1 MAPPR
6 PRYCVWEITLACDA
20 RCVHCGSFAGPAR
33 REELTTE
40 EALDA
45 VDQLADLGC
54 RSVTLSGGEP
64 LMRADW
70 PAIAGGIVERGMR
83 LEMISNGLAVE
94 AQADTL
100 AAAGFFAVSMSVDGP
115 PALHDE
121 LRGVEGGFDALTR
134 GAQALR
140 ERGVRIGAVTQVNR
154 RNLPYLDEVHDLLI
168 EHGFAGW
175 QLQLTLAHGRAGS
188 VVQGE
193 EPICLEPEQLPELER
208 KMMALLD
215 RGQIF
220 IHAADSIGYLGRGEN
235 RIRSGTGRD
244 GNIWAGCQAGIQ
256 VIGLTSDGRV
266 RGCLSLPPTFDE
278 GNIRE
283 RRLADLWADP
293 SCFAFTRR
301 FEPTTL
307 TGVCAG
313 CELGRIC
320 RGGCTSLA
328 VSATGSVGD
337 NPYCLRRLMREGA
350 GAAQ

>member
-1 MAPPR
+1 MASPH

-33 REELTTE
+33 REELTTV

-45 VDQLADLGC
+45 VDQLAGLGC

-64 LMRADW
+64 LMREDW
-70 PAIAGGIVERGMR
+70 PAIAGRIVERGMR
-83 LEMISNGLAVE
+83 LELISNGLAVE

-115 PALHDE
+115 PGLHDE
-121 LRGVEGGFDALTR
+121 LRGVDGGFDALAR
-134 GAQALR
+134 GARALR

-154 RNLPYLDEVHDLLI
+154 HNLPHLDEIHDLLI
-168 EHGFAGW
+168 AHGFAGW

-188 VVQGE
+188 VAEGE
-193 EPICLEPEQLPELER
+193 EPICLEPGQLPELER
-208 KMMALLD
+208 RMMTYLD
-215 RGQIF
+215 RGQLF
-220 IHAADSIGYLGRGEN
+220 VHAADSIGYLGRGEN

-244 GNIWAGCQAGIQ
+244 GNVWTGCQAGIQ
-256 VIGLTSDGRV
+256 VIGLTSDGQV

-278 GNIRE
+278 GNLRE
-283 RRLADLWADP
+283 RSLSDIWNDP
-293 SCFAFTRR
+293 EGFAFTRR
-301 FEPTTL
+301 FEPSQL
-307 TGVCAG
+307 TGACAD

-328 VSATGSVGD
+328 VSATGAPGD
-337 NPYCLRRLMREGA
+337 NPYCLRRLMRDGTE
-350 GAAQ
+350 AAP